1 MYLAVDWSFG
11 KICTGSRDHVIGIVV
26 SSDTDVTILSKVFG
40 YLLTSRKHFSD
51 LDKYARHV
59 RILKF
64 LHNIES
70 IRGRVSSTQ
79 IISCIGVRGGV
90 DLLKTLLGEVTVT
103 NVVIDDTLSKR
114 YLQYSNI
121 MLLFS
126 RKSVLVVEE
135 SRVRD
140 WRLRLLINIADHVVN
155 IHRLVYC
162 NQRIIRWV

>member
-26 SSDTDVTILSKVFG
+26 SSDTDITILSRVFG

-64 LHNIES
+64 LHNIEN
-70 IRGRVSSTQ
+70 IRGRVSNTR
-79 IISCIGVRGGV
+79 IISCMGVRSGINI
-90 DLLKTLLGEVTVT
+90 LKTLLEEVTVI
-103 NVVIDDTLSKR
+103 NAAIDDTLLRR
-114 YLQYSNI
+114 YL
-121 MLLFS
+121 LLFS
-126 RKSVLVVEE
+126 KRNIPVIEE
-135 SRVRD
+135 SKVRE

-155 IHRLVYC
+155 IHRLMYC
-162 NQRIIRWV
+162 NQRIIRWL